1 MQPEKV
7 TFCKFNRNQTKAIK
21 AKIKPLT
28 DQLKMSDE
36 ALQTYDCIIIDEA
49 QFCKK
54 SDIEFFYTHC
64 RLP

>member
-28 DQLKMSDE
+28 DQRELLGNKLPSFLLQPPLLSNTKRITKSYTMS
-36 ALQTYDCIIIDEA
+36 T
-49 QFCKK
+49 
-54 SDIEFFYTHC
+54 SV
-64 RLP
+64 RLG

>member
-28 DQLKMSDE
+28 DQLKSGVV
-36 ALQTYDCIIIDEA
+36 LRKI
-49 QFCKK
+49 F
-54 SDIEFFYTHC
+54 
-64 RLP
+64 